1 MTKNVIAKV
10 DYNDFISGD
19 EAKRAKFIKEFGDSF
34 ANMGFAIVSNH
45 GVTEEEKQQLYSVSE
60 TFFNLSD
67 DIKRQYHDSENA
79 GQRGYIPKNVETAK
93 GRSVADLKE
102 FYHIGQEITK
112 EENERYGYPENI
124 FPRELP
130 ELKEIGLKV
139 YRTFE
144 NTGRNLLKAI
154 ALYLNLDEDYFN
166 DKIKHGNSVLRLLH
180 YFPIEDIDSIPDGAV
195 RAGAHGDINLIT
207 LLMGANARGLQAQTL
222 DGQWL
227 EVNPEP
233 NEIVINIG
241 DMLSRHTNGL
251 LRSTIHR
258 VVNPENKE
266 ELKKPRFS
274 TPFFLHPISEM
285 DLSCLDSCVNEEKPK
300 QFDDITAGEFLD
312 ERLRE
317 LRLKK

>member
-1 MTKNVIAKV
+1 MNKNVIAKV
-10 DYNDFISGD
+10 DYHDFISGD
-19 EAKRAKFIKEFGDSF
+19 ETKRAQFIKEFGDSF

-45 GVTEEEKQQLYSVSE
+45 GVTEEEKQALYQVSE
-60 TFFNLSD
+60 TFFNMPD
-67 DIKRQYHDSENA
+67 EIKLKYHDKGNA
-79 GQRGYIPKNVETAK
+79 GQRGYIPRNVETAK

-102 FYHIGQEITK
+102 FYHIGQELTP
-112 EENERYGYPENI
+112 EENAAVGYPNNI
-124 FPRELP
+124 FPEELP
-130 ELKEIGLKV
+130 ALKEIGLKV

-144 NTGRNLLKAI
+144 DTGRNLLKAI

-166 DKIKHGNSVLRLLH
+166 DKIEKGNSVLRMLH
-180 YFPIEDIDSIPDGAV
+180 YFPLENTDDIPPGAV

-222 DGQWL
+222 DGEWMD
-227 EVNPEP
+227 VNPSP

-258 VVNPENKE
+258 VVNPVNLE

-285 DLSCLDSCVNEEKPK
+285 DLSCLDSCVTADKPK
-300 QFDDITAGEFLD
+300 QFD

-317 LRLKK
+317 LRLK

>member
-1 MTKNVIAKV
+1 MNKNVIAKV
-10 DYNDFISGD
+10 DYHDFISGD
-19 EAKRAKFIKEFGDSF
+19 ENKRAKFIKEFGDSF

-45 GVTEEEKQQLYSVSE
+45 GVTEEEKQALYHVSE
-60 TFFNLSD
+60 TFFNLPD
-67 DIKRQYHDSENA
+67 EIKLQYHDKNNA

-93 GRSVADLKE
+93 GRKVADLKE
-102 FYHIGQEITK
+102 FYHIGQQLSS
-112 EENERYGYPENI
+112 EENASMGYPENI
-124 FPRELP
+124 FPTELP
-130 ELKEIGLKV
+130 ALEEIGVKV
-139 YRTFE
+139 YQTFE

-154 ALYLNLDEDYFN
+154 ALYLNLEEDYFN
-166 DKIKHGNSVLRLLH
+166 DKIAKGNSVLRLLH
-180 YFPIEDIDSIPDGAV
+180 YFPLENVDDIPDGAV

-207 LLMGANARGLQAQTL
+207 LLMGANAKGLQAQTL
-222 DGQWL
+222 EGEWMD
-227 EVNPEP
+227 VNPAP

-258 VVNPENKE
+258 VVNPVDKE

-285 DLSCLDSCVNEEKPK
+285 DLSCLESCVTAEKPK
-300 QFDDITAGEFLD
+300 QFDDITAGDFLD

-317 LRLKK
+317 LRLK

>member
-1 MTKNVIAKV
+1 MNKNVIAKV
-10 DYNDFISGD
+10 DYHDFISGD
-19 EAKRAKFIKEFGDSF
+19 ENKRAQFIKEFGDSF

-45 GVTEEEKQQLYSVSE
+45 GVTEEEKQALYQVSE
-60 TFFNLSD
+60 TFFNMPD
-67 DIKRQYHDSENA
+67 EIKLKYHDKGNA
-79 GQRGYIPKNVETAK
+79 GQRGYIPRNVETAK
-93 GRSVADLKE
+93 GRTVADLKE
-102 FYHIGQEITK
+102 FYHIGQELST
-112 EENERYGYPENI
+112 EENAAIGYPNNI
-124 FPRELP
+124 FPDELP

-144 NTGRNLLKAI
+144 DTGRNLLKAI

-166 DKIKHGNSVLRLLH
+166 DKIEKGNSVLRMLH
-180 YFPIEDIDSIPDGAV
+180 YFPLENTDDIPPGAV

-207 LLMGANARGLQAQTL
+207 LLMGANAKGLQAQTL
-222 DGQWL
+222 DGEWMD
-227 EVNPEP
+227 VNPNP

-258 VVNPENKE
+258 VVNPVDLE

-285 DLSCLDSCVNEEKPK
+285 DLSCLDSCVTADKPK

-317 LRLKK
+317 LRLK

>member
-1 MTKNVIAKV
+1 MNKNVIAKV
-10 DYNDFISGD
+10 DYHDFISGD
-19 EAKRAKFIKEFGDSF
+19 ENKRAQFIKEFGDSF

-45 GVTEEEKQQLYSVSE
+45 GVTEEEKQALYQVSE
-60 TFFNLSD
+60 TFFNMPD
-67 DIKRQYHDSENA
+67 EIKLKYHDKGNA
-79 GQRGYIPKNVETAK
+79 GQRGYIPRNVETAK
-93 GRSVADLKE
+93 GRTVADLKE
-102 FYHIGQEITK
+102 FYHIGQELSP
-112 EENERYGYPENI
+112 EENAAIGYPNNI
-124 FPRELP
+124 FPEELP

-144 NTGRNLLKAI
+144 DTGRNLLKAI

-166 DKIKHGNSVLRLLH
+166 DKIEKGNSVLRMLH
-180 YFPIEDIDSIPDGAV
+180 YFPLENTDDIPPGAV

-207 LLMGANARGLQAQTL
+207 LLMGANAKGLQAQTL
-222 DGQWL
+222 DGEWMD
-227 EVNPEP
+227 VNPNP

-258 VVNPENKE
+258 VVNPVDLE

-285 DLSCLDSCVNEEKPK
+285 DLSCLDSCVTADKPK

-317 LRLKK
+317 LRLK

>member
-1 MTKNVIAKV
+1 MNKNVIAKV
-10 DYNDFISGD
+10 DYHDFISGD
-19 EAKRAKFIKEFGDSF
+19 ENKRAQFIKEFGDSF

-45 GVTEEEKQQLYSVSE
+45 GVTEEEKQALYQVSE
-60 TFFNLSD
+60 TFFNMPD
-67 DIKRQYHDSENA
+67 EIKLKYHDKGNA
-79 GQRGYIPKNVETAK
+79 GQRGYIPRNVETAK
-93 GRSVADLKE
+93 GRTVADLKE
-102 FYHIGQEITK
+102 FYHIGQELSP
-112 EENERYGYPENI
+112 EENAAIGYPNNI
-124 FPRELP
+124 FPEELP

-144 NTGRNLLKAI
+144 DTGRNLLKAI

-166 DKIKHGNSVLRLLH
+166 DKIEKGNSVLRMLH
-180 YFPIEDIDSIPDGAV
+180 YFPLENTDDIPPGAV

-207 LLMGANARGLQAQTL
+207 LLMGANAKGLQAQTL
-222 DGQWL
+222 DGEWMD
-227 EVNPEP
+227 VNPNP

-258 VVNPENKE
+258 VVNPIDLE

-285 DLSCLDSCVNEEKPK
+285 DLSCLDSCVTADKPK

-317 LRLKK
+317 LRLK